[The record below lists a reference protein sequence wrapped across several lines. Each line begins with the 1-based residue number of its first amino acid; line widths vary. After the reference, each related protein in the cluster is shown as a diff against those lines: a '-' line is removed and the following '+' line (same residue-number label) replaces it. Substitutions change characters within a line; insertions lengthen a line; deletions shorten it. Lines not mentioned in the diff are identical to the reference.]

1 MVKIGLELK
10 ADLELV
16 TNLRPDGEDF
26 RWYIKVKCFNC
37 GECTT
42 EYQYLSLAE
51 SSPLKGGRG
60 SASLVMKCKLC
71 GRENSIDIIADSI
84 KPYDIDHSGKF
95 KTIVVFDCRGMEPV
109 DFSPR
114 VSPTAIDIYIKN
126 QVSVTGPLGLLLVS
140 VVTKIVSECS
150 SHQSDNMTLTT
161 HAHGMTIKPTFSTV
175 LFHLFQDWADYDEK
189 QKEAVGVYNIEHR
202 FKKV

>member
-114 VSPTAIDIYIKN
+114 IGFMAEGAETNTKFPEID
-126 QVSVTGPLGLLLVS
+126 
-140 VVTKIVSECS
+140 
-150 SHQSDNMTLTT
+150 LTE
-161 HAHGMTIKPTFSTV
+161 G
-175 LFHLFQDWADYDEK
+175 DWADYDEK